1 MDAVVRAA
9 PLSPDAR
16 RASIIAATL
25 PLLRMY
31 GREVTTSQIAL
42 AAGVAEGTLF
52 RAFSDKEAL
61 ITATVASVFDPT
73 PGEVEVARIDPELP
87 LRDKLITA
95 IEMLQRRVH
104 EIWQLFSMLGL
115 PAAPEARRPPPAQ
128 MDDSRLRAALAK
140 LFESHRDEIRYAPEE
155 AARFLRAIA
164 FAGTHPRLTDKP
176 MTPHEVVTLLLDG
189 IQVRHEET

>member
-1 MDAVVRAA
+1 MVRAA

-25 PLLRMY
+25 PLLRTY

-52 RAFSDKEAL
+52 RVFPDKEAL
-61 ITATVASVFDPT
+61 ITAAVASVFDPT
-73 PGEVEVARIDPELP
+73 AGEADVTRIDPALP

-95 IEMLQRRVH
+95 IETLQRRIG
-104 EIWQLFSMLGL
+104 EIWQLFSVLGL
-115 PAAPEARRPPPAQ
+115 TAPPEGRRPPPAK

-140 LFESHRDEIRYAPEE
+140 LFEPHRDEIRCAPKE

-176 MTPHEVVTLLLDG
+176 MTPHEIVTLLLDG
-189 IQVRHEET
+189 IRARDEET

>member
-1 MDAVVRAA
+1 MVRAA
-9 PLSPDAR
+9 PLAPDAR

-52 RAFSDKEAL
+52 RVFPDKEAL

-73 PGEVEVARIDPELP
+73 ADEAEVARIEPELP
-87 LRDKLITA
+87 LREKLITA
-95 IEMLQRRVH
+95 IEMLQRRVS

-115 PAAPEARRPPPAQ
+115 AAPPEARRPPPAR

-140 LFESHRDEIRYAPEE
+140 LFEPHRDEIRCAPKE

-164 FAGTHPRLTDKP
+164 FAGTHPRLTDQP
-176 MTPHEVVTLLLDG
+176 MTPHEIVTLLLDG
-189 IQVRHEET
+189 IRVREEET

>member
-1 MDAVVRAA
+1 MVRAA

-52 RAFSDKEAL
+52 RVFPDKEAL
-61 ITATVASVFDPT
+61 ISAAVASVFDPT
-73 PGEVEVARIDPELP
+73 TDEAEVARIDPGLP
-87 LRDKLITA
+87 LRDKLIIA
-95 IEMLQRRVH
+95 IELLQRRVG
-104 EIWQLFSMLGL
+104 EVWQLISMLGL
-115 PAAPEARRPPPAQ
+115 TAPPEARRPPPPQ
-128 MDDSRLRAALAK
+128 IDDSRLRAALAK
-140 LFESHRDEIRYAPEE
+140 LFAPHRDEIRCAPAE
-155 AARFLRAIA
+155 AARFLRALA

-176 MTPHEVVTLLLDG
+176 MTPHEIVTLLLDG
-189 IQVRHEET
+189 IRARDEDT

>member
-1 MDAVVRAA
+1 MVRAA

-52 RAFSDKEAL
+52 RAFPDKEAL
-61 ITATVASVFDPT
+61 ISATVASVFDPT
-73 PGEVEVARIDPELP
+73 AGEAEVARIDPELP

-95 IEMLQRRVH
+95 IEMLQRRVG

-115 PAAPEARRPPPAQ
+115 AAPPEARRPPPQ

-140 LFESHRDEIRYAPEE
+140 LFEPHRDEIRCAPEE

-164 FAGTHPRLTDKP
+164 FAGTHPRLIDRR
-176 MTPHEVVTLLLDG
+176 MTPHEIVTLLLDG
-189 IQVRHEET
+189 IRAREDVPDEET

>member
-1 MDAVVRAA
+1 MVRAA
-9 PLSPDAR
+9 AMSPDAR

-52 RAFSDKEAL
+52 RVFPDKETLVA
-61 ITATVASVFDPT
+61 ATVASVFDPSA
-73 PGEVEVARIDPELP
+73 GEAEVARIDRELP

-95 IEMLQRRVH
+95 IEMLQRRVS

-115 PAAPEARRPPPAQ
+115 AAAPEARRPPPAQ

-140 LFESHRDEIRYAPEE
+140 LFEPHRDEIRCAPEE
-155 AARFLRAIA
+155 AARFLRAVA

-176 MTPHEVVTLLLDG
+176 MTPHEIVTLLLDG
-189 IQVRHEET
+189 IRVRDEEA

>member
-1 MDAVVRAA
+1 MVRAA

-16 RASIIAATL
+16 RASIISATL

-52 RAFSDKEAL
+52 RVFPDKEAL

-73 PGEVEVARIDPELP
+73 AGEAEVARIDPELP

-95 IEMLQRRVH
+95 IEMLQRRVS

-115 PAAPEARRPPPAQ
+115 AAPPEPRRPPPAQ

-140 LFESHRDEIRYAPEE
+140 LFEPHRDEIRCAPEE

-164 FAGTHPRLTDKP
+164 FAGTHPRLTDIP
-176 MTPHEVVTLLLDG
+176 MTPHEIVTLLLDG
-189 IQVRHEET
+189 IRVREEEA

>member
-1 MDAVVRAA
+1 MVRAA
-9 PLSPDAR
+9 PLSPDER

-52 RAFSDKEAL
+52 RVFPDKEAL

-73 PGEVEVARIDPELP
+73 AGEAEVARIDPELP

-95 IEMLQRRVH
+95 IEMLQRRVS
-104 EIWQLFSMLGL
+104 EIWQLFSMLGRAS
-115 PAAPEARRPPPAQ
+115 PPETRRPPPAQ

-140 LFESHRDEIRYAPEE
+140 LFEPHRDEIRCAPEE

-164 FAGTHPRLTDKP
+164 FAGTHPRLTGIP
-176 MTPHEVVTLLLDG
+176 MTPHEIVTLLLDG
-189 IQVRHEET
+189 IRVRDEEI

>member
-1 MDAVVRAA
+1 MVRAA

-25 PLLRMY
+25 PLLRRY

-52 RAFSDKEAL
+52 RVFPDKETL
-61 ITATVASVFDPT
+61 ITAAVASVFDPT
-73 PGEVEVARIDPELP
+73 AGEAEVARIDPELP

-95 IEMLQRRVH
+95 IEMLQRRVG
-104 EIWQLFSMLGL
+104 EVWQLISILGL
-115 PAAPEARRPPPAQ
+115 TVPPEARRPPPAQ

-140 LFESHRDEIRYAPEE
+140 LFEPHRDEIRCAPEE

-164 FAGTHPRLTDKP
+164 FAGTHPRLIDIP
-176 MTPHEVVTLLLDG
+176 MTPHEIVTLFLDG
-189 IQVRHEET
+189 IRARDEDI

>member
-1 MDAVVRAA
+1 MVRAA
-9 PLSPDAR
+9 PLAPDAR

-52 RAFSDKEAL
+52 RVFPDKEAL
-61 ITATVASVFDPT
+61 ISATVASVFDPT
-73 PGEVEVARIDPELP
+73 ADEAEVARIDPALP
-87 LRDKLITA
+87 LREKLIAA
-95 IEMLQRRVH
+95 IEMLQRRLS

-115 PAAPEARRPPPAQ
+115 AASPEARRPPPAR

-140 LFESHRDEIRYAPEE
+140 LFEPHRDEIRCAPEE

-164 FAGTHPRLTDKP
+164 FAGTHPRLTDRP
-176 MTPHEVVTLLLDG
+176 MTPHEIVTLLLDG
-189 IQVRHEET
+189 IRVRDEET

>member
-1 MDAVVRAA
+1 MGRAA

-25 PLLRMY
+25 PLLRRY

-52 RAFSDKEAL
+52 GVFPDKEAL
-61 ITATVASVFDPT
+61 ITAAVASAFDPT
-73 PGEVEVARIDPELP
+73 ADEAEMARIDPQLP

-95 IEMLQRRVH
+95 IETLQRRVG

-115 PAAPEARRPPPAQ
+115 SPPAARRPPPAQ
-128 MDDSRLRAALAK
+128 VDESRLRAALAK
-140 LFESHRDEIRYAPEE
+140 LFAPHRDEIRCAPEE

-164 FAGTHPRLTDKP
+164 FAGTHPRLTDRP
-176 MTPHEVVTLLLDG
+176 MTPHEIVTLLLDG
-189 IQVRHEET
+189 LRARDEET

>member
-1 MDAVVRAA
+1 MVRAA

-25 PLLRMY
+25 PLLRRY

-52 RAFSDKEAL
+52 RVFPDKEAL
-61 ITATVASVFDPT
+61 IAAAVASVFDPT
-73 PGEVEVARIDPELP
+73 AGEAELARIDPGLP

-95 IEMLQRRVH
+95 IEMLQRRVG
-104 EIWQLFSMLGL
+104 EIWHLFSMLGR
-115 PAAPEARRPPPAQ
+115 AAGPDARRPPPAQ
-128 MDDSRLRAALAK
+128 VDESRLRAALAK
-140 LFESHRDEIRYAPEE
+140 LFEPHRDEIRCAPEE
-155 AARFLRAIA
+155 AARFLRAVA

-176 MTPHEVVTLLLDG
+176 MTPHEIVTLLLDG
-189 IQVRHEET
+189 IRARDDET

>member
-1 MDAVVRAA
+1 MVRAA

-25 PLLRMY
+25 PLLRRY

-52 RAFSDKEAL
+52 RVFPDKEAL
-61 ITATVASVFDPT
+61 IAAAVASAFDPT
-73 PGEVEVARIDPELP
+73 ADEAEMGRIDPGLP

-95 IEMLQRRVH
+95 VEALQRRVG

-115 PAAPEARRPPPAQ
+115 PAPAARRPPPAQ
-128 MDDSRLRAALAK
+128 VDESRLRAALTK
-140 LFESHRDEIRYAPEE
+140 LLAPHRDELRCAPEE
-155 AARFLRAIA
+155 AARFLRAVA
-164 FAGTHPRLTDKP
+164 FAGTHPRLTDIP
-176 MTPHEVVTLLLDG
+176 MTPHEIVTLLLDG
-189 IQVRHEET
+189 IRARHDEN

>member
-1 MDAVVRAA
+1 MVRAA

-25 PLLRMY
+25 PLLRRY

-52 RAFSDKEAL
+52 RVFPDKETL
-61 ITATVASVFDPT
+61 ITAAVASVFDPT
-73 PGEVEVARIDPELP
+73 AGEAEVARIDPELP

-95 IEMLQRRVH
+95 TEMLQRRVG
-104 EIWQLFSMLGL
+104 EVWQLISILGL
-115 PAAPEARRPPPAQ
+115 TVPPEARRPPPAQ

-140 LFESHRDEIRYAPEE
+140 LFEPHRDEIRCAPEE

-164 FAGTHPRLTDKP
+164 FAGTHPRLIDIP
-176 MTPHEVVTLLLDG
+176 MTPHEIVTLFLDG
-189 IQVRHEET
+189 IRARDEDI

>member
-1 MDAVVRAA
+1 MVRAA

-52 RAFSDKEAL
+52 RVFPDKEAL
-61 ITATVASVFDPT
+61 ISAAVASVFDPT
-73 PGEVEVARIDPELP
+73 ADEAEVARIDPELP

-95 IEMLQRRVH
+95 IEMLQRRVGKVWH
-104 EIWQLFSMLGL
+104 LFSMLGL
-115 PAAPEARRPPPAQ
+115 TAPPEARRSPPAQ
-128 MDDSRLRAALAK
+128 MDDSRLRAALAN
-140 LFESHRDEIRYAPEE
+140 LFAPHRDEIRCAPEE

-176 MTPHEVVTLLLDG
+176 ITPHEIVTLLLDG
-189 IQVRHEET
+189 IRARDEET

>member
-1 MDAVVRAA
+1 M
-9 PLSPDAR
+9 SPDAR

-52 RAFSDKEAL
+52 RAFPDKEAL
-61 ITATVASVFDPT
+61 IAATVASVFDPSA
-73 PGEVEVARIDPELP
+73 GEAEVTRIDAELP

-95 IEMLQRRVH
+95 IEMLQRRVS

-115 PAAPEARRPPPAQ
+115 AAPPEARRSPPAQ
-128 MDDSRLRAALAK
+128 MDDARLRAALAK
-140 LFESHRDEIRYAPEE
+140 LFEPHRDEIRCAPEE

-164 FAGTHPRLTDKP
+164 FAGTHPRLTDIP
-176 MTPHEVVTLLLDG
+176 MTPHEIVTLLLDG
-189 IQVRHEET
+189 IRARDEET

>member
-1 MDAVVRAA
+1 MVRAA

-25 PLLRMY
+25 PLLRRY

-52 RAFSDKEAL
+52 RVFPDKETL
-61 ITATVASVFDPT
+61 ITAAVATVFDPT
-73 PGEVEVARIDPELP
+73 ADEAEAARIDPELP

-95 IEMLQRRVH
+95 IEMLQRRVS

-115 PAAPEARRPPPAQ
+115 GAPSEARRAPPAQ

-140 LFESHRDEIRYAPEE
+140 LFEPHRDEIRCAPEE

-164 FAGTHPRLTDKP
+164 FAGTHPRLTDPP
-176 MTPHEVVTLLLDG
+176 MTPHEIVTLLLDG
-189 IQVRHEET
+189 IRVRDEET

>member
-1 MDAVVRAA
+1 M
-9 PLSPDAR
+9 SPDAR

-52 RAFSDKEAL
+52 RVFPDKEAL
-61 ITATVASVFDPT
+61 ISAAVASVFDPT
-73 PGEVEVARIDPELP
+73 AGEAELAQIDRELP

-95 IEMLQRRVH
+95 IALLQRRVG
-104 EIWQLFSMLGL
+104 EVWQLISMLGL
-115 PAAPEARRPPPAQ
+115 AAPPEARRPPPAQ

-140 LFESHRDEIRYAPEE
+140 LFAPHRDEIRCAPEE

-176 MTPHEVVTLLLDG
+176 MTPHEIATLLLDG
-189 IQVRHEET
+189 IRARDEDT

>member
-1 MDAVVRAA
+1 MVRAA
-9 PLSPDAR
+9 PLAPDAR

-31 GREVTTSQIAL
+31 GREITTSQIAL

-52 RAFSDKEAL
+52 RVFPDKEAL
-61 ITATVASVFDPT
+61 ISATVASVFDPT
-73 PGEVEVARIDPELP
+73 ADEAEVARIDPGLP

-95 IEMLQRRVH
+95 IEMLQRRLS
-104 EIWQLFSMLGL
+104 EIWQLFSMLGIAG
-115 PAAPEARRPPPAQ
+115 PPEARRPPPAR

-140 LFESHRDEIRYAPEE
+140 LFEPHLDEIRCVPEE

-164 FAGTHPRLTDKP
+164 FAGTHPRLTDRP
-176 MTPHEVVTLLLDG
+176 MTPHEIVTLLLDG
-189 IQVRHEET
+189 IRVRDEEA